1 MRKYKVVFKE
11 NYMPKEVT
19 RECFAPNEE
28 QVKRFY
34 DLDKDDIEWYKIT
47 EL

>member
-1 MRKYKVVFKE
+1 MIRYEVRFKE
-11 NYMPKEVT
+11 SYMPKPVT

-34 DLDKDDIEWYKIT
+34 DLDHEDIEWYEIT

>member
-1 MRKYKVVFKE
+1 MNRYKVVFKE
-11 NYMPKEVT
+11 AYMPKEVT

-34 DLDKDDIEWYKIT
+34 DLDKADIEWYKIIK
-47 EL
+47 L